1 MATTLI
7 TEIPV
12 FVFSSQ
18 IGTIELSTDE
28 TKIEIVVEDGL
39 TKMFKTSLY
48 AFDKKVSIV
57 NIGEVLENYMIA
69 NGKVFTA
76 FTVYYNTAE
85 GAYIGSFN
93 LNTLFCTHITD
104 AEAGVFGSYNFLT
117 TLTAKRVPPHSIET
131 IHILH
136 GQETGPC
143 KFHCVYETEEGEIG
157 NKTITMR
164 TITTDYIGVSSIQ
177 VSYDTLYLRLH
188 LQGVKPSKL
197 LSYTIEYNNRSFTYY
212 VTDNIP
218 EVSFTFRNCF
228 NVDETAYFN
237 AITTTKTKVNRTMA
251 VSQGRHLF
259 YDQTV
264 DKTYEGQTA
273 SLTAEEAYWV
283 EQLLMSHS
291 VRLGTSTDVDTLP
304 EVIISDSD
312 CEIADNDE
320 ELNKVKFT
328 WQFAKTAP
336 HLQKSFRSDNS
347 GVFTEPYNNVFD

>member
-18 IGTIELSTDE
+18 IEGIELQTDQD
-28 TKIEIVVEDGL
+28 KIVIVVEDG
-39 TKMFKTSLY
+39 TTEIFTTSLY
-48 AFDKKVSIV
+48 AFNGKVEIV

-76 FTVYYNTAE
+76 FTVYYNTAD
-85 GAYIGSFN
+85 GTNLGSFN
-93 LNTLFCTHITD
+93 LNTLFCSLRLDI
-104 AEAGVFGSYNFLT
+104 EAGVFASYNFLT
-117 TLTAKRVPPHSIET
+117 TLTAKRVPRGANET
-131 IHILH
+131 LSLLH
-136 GQETGPC
+136 GQESGQLLV
-143 KFHCVYETEEGEIG
+143 HCVFTTTLGLTD
-157 NKTITMR
+157 NHTLTMR
-164 TITTDYIGVSSIQ
+164 SITTDDIGVMTVSIPYN
-177 VSYDTLYLRLH
+177 VLRAR
-188 LQGVKPSKL
+188 LQLLGVPADRL
-197 LSYTIEYNNRSFTYY
+197 LSYTVEFNGRSFTYY
-212 VTDNIP
+212 VTDNMP

-264 DKTYEGQTA
+264 DKTYEVQTA
-273 SLTAEEAYWV
+273 SLTTEEAYWV

-336 HLQKSFRSDNS
+336 HLQKSFRSDTN
-347 GVFTEPYNNVFD
+347 GIFTEPYNNVFD

>member
-1 MATTLI
+1 MATNLI
-7 TEIPV
+7 TKIPI

-104 AEAGVFGSYNFLT
+104 AEAGLFGSYNFLT
-117 TLTAKRVPPHSIET
+117 TLSAKRVPRDSVDS
-131 IHILH
+131 LWLFH
-136 GQETGPC
+136 GQDNGMV
-143 KFHCVYETEEGEIG
+143 KAHCVYEDEDGETA
-157 NKTITMR
+157 NKTVVVRRLITE
-164 TITTDYIGVSSIQ
+164 DIGVTQIVINQSQ
-177 VSYDTLYLRLH
+177 LLLLLRM
-188 LQGVKPSKL
+188 GGASVKKL
-197 LSYTIEYNNRSFTYY
+197 LSYSIEFNSRYFTYY
-212 VTDNIP
+212 VVDYTP
-218 EVSFTFRNCF
+218 EVVFTFKNCF
-228 NVDETAYFN
+228 NVDETIYLN
-237 AITTTKTKVNRTMA
+237 AITTTKTKVNRSMA
-251 VSQGRHLF
+251 ISGGEHRF
-259 YDQTV
+259 YDQSV
-264 DKTYEGQTA
+264 DKTYEVQTS
-273 SLTAEEAYWV
+273 SLTADEAEWV
-283 EQLLMSHS
+283 EQLFVSHS
-291 VRLGTSTDVDTLP
+291 VRLGVATDSSTLRK
-304 EVIISDSD
+304 VIITESD

-328 WQFAKTAP
+328 WQFADKSP
-336 HLQKSFRSDNS
+336 HLRKPLRSDTN
-347 GVFTEPYNNVFD
+347 GKFTEPYNQVFD